1 MARPP
6 GQARPNTTEAA
17 YYSVTS
23 LARRCP
29 EDGIRSSLSS
39 LCEFPSDFTASTFDL
54 ATARKG
60 VVRSEVPQ
68 PEAAVERPG
77 IPRTVEAVASL
88 AAG

>member
-23 LARRCP
+23 LARRWP
-29 EDGIRSSLSS
+29 EDGIRSSLSYF
-39 LCEFPSDFTASTFDL
+39 CEFPSVFTASTFDL

-60 VVRSEVPQ
+60 VVRSEVAQ
-68 PEAAVERPG
+68 PEAVERPG

-88 AAG
+88 STG